1 MLAFCT
7 GEKYEIA
14 VKEFLVQL
22 QTFALFDPLQQ
33 FVITF
38 TTLFE
43 NLQSQVSQCLQISL
57 VCDNIAGYR

>member
-22 QTFALFDPLQQ
+22 NICIVRSPAT
-33 FVITF
+33 
-38 TTLFE
+38 
-43 NLQSQVSQCLQISL
+43 
-57 VCDNIAGYR
+57 VCHHIYNVV